1 MRFRREWL
9 LVLAFLMIAGAV
21 AWKKTRPVQPIP
33 KPVYAKG
40 EFPAPPFQLHDHK
53 SRMVRLAAFQG
64 RHSILVVFYVAA
76 QGPDHHPLLKS
87 LRDNFQEFQ
96 RRGIKVLAIS
106 ASTPYFN
113 REAFKRGG
121 EFPFPLL
128 SDPTL
133 QTHHTWNAY
142 DAEKNQPRQAAFV
155 IDRRGIVRWY
165 KADPDFPESAP
176 PILEQFDSLK

>member
-1 MRFRREWL
+1 
-9 LVLAFLMIAGAV
+9 
-21 AWKKTRPVQPIP
+21 
-33 KPVYAKG
+33 
-40 EFPAPPFQLHDHK
+40 
-53 SRMVRLAAFQG
+53 
-64 RHSILVVFYVAA
+64 
-76 QGPDHHPLLKS
+76 LKS

-142 DAEKNQPRQAAFV
+142 DA
-155 IDRRGIVRWY
+155 
-165 KADPDFPESAP
+165 
-176 PILEQFDSLK
+176 